1 MNSLTSPGYSAAPGA
16 TTAISGETPATE
28 MPTTSSP
35 GNERLIALAA
45 PAMEDLYRQLDSPS
59 VTVLLADSQG
69 GVLRAIGNG
78 AESTDGASESTACGA
93 GKVPRQ
99 PAASRAALANRPRV
113 PPRRIGIAA
122 PILPPE
128 GGMLGFVDADVSP
141 LDWLGHANALVQ
153 TAARIIEHR
162 LIESEPRGFLLLR
175 FHRYPAVLGTP
186 LEALALFDPD
196 GGVLLANRVAID
208 LMAPCPFGCGVAAAS
223 CFATQ
228 WCGIVGYAALGLRQ
242 PFTLRDHRGA
252 GYSACASLTRTPA

>member
-122 PILPPE
+122 PILPPA

-153 TAARIIEHR
+153 TALFSYQGWTAFLFTFLGVGFAARFFVQTHR
-162 LIESEPRGFLLLR
+162 RAGAQ
-175 FHRYPAVLGTP
+175 AVPVAPSDL
-186 LEALALFDPD
+186 
-196 GGVLLANRVAID
+196 VRAN
-208 LMAPCPFGCGVAAAS
+208 
-223 CFATQ
+223 
-228 WCGIVGYAALGLRQ
+228 
-242 PFTLRDHRGA
+242 
-252 GYSACASLTRTPA
+252 

>member
-122 PILPPE
+122 PILPPA

-141 LDWLGHANALVQ
+141 FRRSL
-153 TAARIIEHR
+153 
-162 LIESEPRGFLLLR
+162 RG
-175 FHRYPAVLGTP
+175 
-186 LEALALFDPD
+186 
-196 GGVLLANRVAID
+196 LLAGARRSKVDVEVQAEADAFRRSMQAIVIIT
-208 LMAPCPFGCGVAAAS
+208 AINTVS
-223 CFATQ
+223 TR
-228 WCGIVGYAALGLRQ
+228 LRR
-242 PFTLRDHRGA
+242 P
-252 GYSACASLTRTPA
+252 